1 MTAQVA
7 RIQAFFREEVWRRDA
22 WWVRVLQ
29 LGVMI
34 VQGFVRDQLLLRAH
48 SLTYITILSLIPLV
62 ALGLSMVGLLGFRE
76 RVAAELYGRVGV
88 VAPEVA
94 TQLRTL
100 VDSFDFGSLGALG
113 GTVLLVTTIL
123 TVGSVE
129 RSFNHVWGVTQQR
142 PWMRRFPD
150 YLFVILI
157 APVVLGFALSLG
169 ATLQSPAAVGWLQR
183 IPGFETLYRSG
194 LRQIPVLLFVSG
206 FAFLYWFL
214 PNTRVRPLSAL
225 VGGVVAGLLFPVA
238 LWAYVSFSVGAG
250 RWGAIYGG
258 FAQVPMF
265 LVFAYLA
272 WTIVLLGAEVAFAHQ
287 HLGRYRREVQGA
299 VLGPAAREALC
310 LAVALEVA
318 ARFEMGEDPWTADG
332 LADHLGAP
340 IRTVRELLEALTAA
354 GLVVGATDA
363 ERGETHLLG
372 RPAER
377 ICVGDVLAAV
387 RGPRALEAW
396 DAESESPTARVVTRT
411 LEELDKRQREVSER
425 DTLADL
431 LQRCAST

>member
-1 MTAQVA
+1 VTAHVA
-7 RIQAFFREEVWRRDA
+7 RLQAFFRDEVWRRDA
-22 WWVRVLQ
+22 WWVRLLQ

-48 SLTYITILSLIPLV
+48 SLTYITMLSLVPLV

-76 RVAAELYGRVGV
+76 RVAAELYTRVGA

-94 TQLRTL
+94 TQLKTL
-100 VDSFDFGSLGALG
+100 VDSFDFASLGAVG
-113 GTVLLVTTIL
+113 GTILLVTTIL

-142 PWMRRFPD
+142 PWLRRFPD

-157 APVVLGFALSLG
+157 APVVLGVALSLG
-169 ATLQSPAAVGWLQR
+169 ATLQTPAAVGWLQR
-183 IPGFETLYRSG
+183 IPGFEALYRSG
-194 LRQIPVLLFVSG
+194 LRQIPILLFVSG

-225 VGGVVAGLLFPVA
+225 LGGVVAGLLFPVA
-238 LWAYVSFSVGAG
+238 LWAYVTFSVGAG

-265 LVFAYLA
+265 LVFVYLA

-299 VLGPAAREALC
+299 ELGPAAREALC

-318 ARFEMGEDPWTADG
+318 ARFETGGEPWTADG
-332 LADHLGAP
+332 LADQLGAP
-340 IRTVRELLEALTAA
+340 IRTVRELLEALAAA
-354 GLVVGATDA
+354 GLVVESTDA
-363 ERGETHLLG
+363 RRGQTHLLG

-377 ICVGDVLAAV
+377 IRVADVLAAV

-396 DAESESPTARVVTRT
+396 EAEGEDPTERAVART
-411 LEELDKRQREVSER
+411 LEELDKRQQEVAER

-431 LQRCAST
+431 LRRCAST